1 MCMGVRGIPG
11 PNAASAIR
19 TPAVSTLH
27 NVVRNLDVDAF
38 ELVFGD
44 QKKVCGQVID
54 EGGDYLLVIKRN
66 RKDLDEDVE
75 LCFERPVD
83 GQPYHYAEM

>member
-1 MCMGVRGIPG
+1 MAGELLATVPIEGRVVT
-11 PNAASAIR
+11 AD
-19 TPAVSTLH
+19 TLYC
-27 NVVRNLDVDAF
+27 
-38 ELVFGD
+38 
-44 QKKVCGQVID
+44 QKRVCGQVID

-66 RKDLDEDVE
+66 RKDLYEDVE